1 MIVTRTTALM
11 LAMSVLGTG
20 GPIAALA
27 QEQNVGNTEAAQ
39 TQDIAVENQGE
50 GTNSEINNNIVAE
63 QEVEGADLSN
73 PCLSFIAW
81 SFGPLTDT
89 DWSNDVCNVEEE

>member
-1 MIVTRTTALM
+1 MIATTPRLSALIV
-11 LAMSVLGTG
+11 AMSVLGSG

-27 QEQNVGNTEAAQ
+27 QEQNVGNTEAVQ
-39 TQDIAVENQGE
+39 TQDIAVENQAE
-50 GTNSEINNNIVAE
+50 GNSEINNNIVAE
-63 QEVEGADLSN
+63 QEVEGAELSN

-89 DWSNDVCNVEEE
+89 DWANDVCNVEE

>member
-1 MIVTRTTALM
+1 
-11 LAMSVLGTG
+11 MSVLGLG

-27 QEQNVGNTEAAQ
+27 QEQNVGNTQAN
-39 TQDIAVENQGE
+39 QDITVESQGE
-50 GTNSEINNNIVAE
+50 NINNNIVAV
-63 QEVEGADLSN
+63 QEVQGAELTN

-89 DWSNDVCNVEEE
+89 DWTNDVCNVEEEE